1 MFVRLSSDVR
11 RGKGHE
17 TSTAPPLSPFD
28 ASDRNKAEGR
38 GEKRWRQKEKGLT
51 VSPKWRAIFLNG
63 MLRRDSDQWP
73 DLAVLVLGGE
83 DEGEGSWVAAVAV
96 GDDVGADATEEMEEF
111 VEVELG
117 DPGSRGGCW

>member
-1 MFVRLSSDVR
+1 MQYGLGKGERLTRQSSKTDETGSMWLDVR
-11 RGKGHE
+11 PPVVRREKKKREGERDIDG
-17 TSTAPPLSPFD
+17 PLSL
-28 ASDRNKAEGR
+28 SLRCE
-38 GEKRWRQKEKGLT
+38 RQEQSG
-51 VSPKWRAIFLNG
+51 G
-63 MLRRDSDQWP
+63 RDSDQWP

-96 GDDVGADATEEMEEF
+96 GDDVGADATEEMEEL